1 MRHRPISSILF
12 LSFHA
17 LLLSG
22 ASVYATGRDQPEQ
35 EALARS
41 RALED
46 QGAYDRAAEQYQA
59 ILREFPSSTEAR
71 LGLGRDL
78 ARIGRCKE
86 AANALIPL
94 PPSSESQGE
103 TETMIGVCYFRAG
116 RFALAISYLEQATK
130 LAPEDTEARIFL
142 SRAYASLGRNKQAID
157 ILKAGLA
164 RNPNDAD
171 LLYWI
176 GRHYNELAEQTYQS
190 MVRRSSDHYLV
201 HEFEGDQF
209 RLKQEYDKALDAY
222 GKALKAAPD
231 APGVH
236 FKLGEIYW
244 RLLRFDEAKR
254 ELETELRA
262 NPFHAQAN
270 FELGD
275 VEIREGNIKEGIP
288 YVERALELD
297 PRLIEAH
304 RSLGRALL
312 VEKQYDKALNEFSVV
327 ARAEPSDQ
335 TIHALL
341 ANAYRQMGRTREA
354 QEETRTYE
362 KLISEKDAQLRRL
375 KAEEQQMDIRS
386 SPPPKD

>member
-1 MRHRPISSILF
+1 
-12 LSFHA
+12 
-17 LLLSG
+17 
-22 ASVYATGRDQPEQ
+22 
-35 EALARS
+35 
-41 RALED
+41 
-46 QGAYDRAAEQYQA
+46 
-59 ILREFPSSTEAR
+59 
-71 LGLGRDL
+71 
-78 ARIGRCKE
+78 
-86 AANALIPL
+86 
-94 PPSSESQGE
+94 
-103 TETMIGVCYFRAG
+103 
-116 RFALAISYLEQATK
+116 
-130 LAPEDTEARIFL
+130 
-142 SRAYASLGRNKQAID
+142 
-157 ILKAGLA
+157 
-164 RNPNDAD
+164 
-171 LLYWI
+171 
-176 GRHYNELAEQTYQS
+176 

-262 NPFHAQAN
+262 KPFHAQAN